1 MANRIPEWKEEYDD
15 IILNH
20 PEHIGKAI
28 ELKNKNMP
36 QHLYKYYSISKE
48 NDYWKK
54 PLQEKLI
61 YLSRPQEFN
70 DPYDCSIKIDN
81 DEVMK
86 NTDRFACEKLLKD
99 FVKHPSAVEKNRIKF
114 ANNPF
119 EALITD
125 LKRRGTISQKV
136 DEKEVSKINKEREM
150 NFSEFSKDY
159 IRVACFCEKNNPLL
173 MWSHYAH
180 NHEGFCIDCS
190 FNEPLCASIYPV
202 TYSNIRRDYTE
213 SVKSSTKEWTYG
225 SFLCKAEDWSYER
238 EWRVISPYR
247 KIPYFESSQCIRAI
261 YLGAK
266 ISQENEGKIMELSGD
281 IPVYKMQ
288 LAKDT
293 YNLYPVRIK

>member
-1 MANRIPEWKEEYDD
+1 MANKIPEWKEKYDD

-20 PEHIGKAI
+20 PENIQEAI

-48 NDYWKK
+48 NEYWKK
-54 PLQEKLI
+54 PLQEKLV

-70 DPYDCSIKIDN
+70 DPYDCSIKINN

-86 NTDRFACEKLLKD
+86 NMDRFVCEKLLKD
-99 FVKHPSAVEKNRIKF
+99 FVKHPTAVEKNRIEYDD
-114 ANNPF
+114 NPF
-119 EALITD
+119 EALIID
-125 LKRRGTISQKV
+125 IKRRGIISQKV
-136 DEKEVSKINKEREM
+136 NEEEITKRRKSI

-159 IRVACFCEKNNPLL
+159 IRVACFCEKNNSLL

-190 FNEPLCASIYPV
+190 FNEQPFASIFPV

-213 SVKSSTKEWTYG
+213 SVKNSTKEWTYG
-225 SFLCKAEDWSYER
+225 SFLCKAEDWSYEK

-247 KIPYFESSQCIRAI
+247 EIPYFESSQYIRAI
-261 YLGAK
+261 YLGTK
-266 ISQENEGKIMELSGD
+266 ISQENEGKTMELSGD

-293 YNLYPVRIK
+293 YDLYSVRIK